1 MWVSENK
8 PKILTVEVKP
18 FFLYRVERGIHVLLM
33 RFKRTKI
40 VATIGPSSS
49 SAETLMGLIRSGVN
63 VTRLNFSHGA
73 REEHKQYIK
82 AIRTA
87 SRKLNEPIAIL
98 QDLSGPKV
106 RIGDFAEGGIT
117 LVPDA
122 RFILTPKKCSGSQD
136 RVFINYPYLHE
147 EVKKGDSI
155 LLDDGRRKLEVVAVR
170 GREVETRVIVGGAIQ
185 GRRSVNAPGA
195 FRKVSPITQKDRID
209 LAFGLAERVDFVAL
223 SFVRSAKDVQKFRA
237 LIKKQSPKYV
247 PAIIAKIETNEAV
260 ADIDAII
267 AEADGVMVAR
277 GDLAVEASPENVP
290 LMQKQIIR
298 KSVAAGKV
306 VITATQMLESMIHSP
321 VPTRAE
327 VGDVA
332 NAILDGTD
340 AVMLSQET
348 AMGEYPVEAVA
359 MMAQIAKKTEN
370 DSTYRQLFRGIHASD
385 ETETVDAIGRAVV
398 DATHATNAKA
408 IVALSE
414 SGFTA
419 RMISR
424 YRPTRPIIV
433 FTPREE
439 TARQLALSFACHS
452 FVASSFENLLDV
464 VAESKHTLIQEKLAE
479 KGDHII
485 IAAGIP
491 FGKVGGTN
499 MMLVQTL

>member
-1 MWVSENK
+1 
-8 PKILTVEVKP
+8 
-18 FFLYRVERGIHVLLM
+18 M

-40 VATIGPSSS
+40 VATIGPSCCE
-49 SAETLMGLIRSGVN
+49 AKTLTRLIEAGVN
-63 VTRLNFSHGA
+63 VTRLNFSHGSH
-73 REEHKQYIK
+73 EEHARYIK
-82 AIRTA
+82 TIRA
-87 SRKLNEPIAIL
+87 VAKKRSDPIAIL
-98 QDLSGPKV
+98 QDLSGPKI
-106 RIGDFAEGGIT
+106 RIGDFADGGIT
-117 LVPDA
+117 LVPGA
-122 RFILTPKKCSGSQD
+122 HLTLTPQKCAGSEK
-136 RVFINYPYLHE
+136 RVFINYPYLSE
-147 EVKKGDSI
+147 EVKKGDFI
-155 LLDDGRRKLEVVAVR
+155 LLDDGRRKLEVVAVHDR
-170 GREVETRVIVGGAIQ
+170 DVETKILVGGAIK

-195 FRKVSPITQKDRID
+195 FRKMNPVTEKDRVD
-209 LAFGLAERVDFVAL
+209 LAFGIAQGVDFIAL
-223 SFVRSAKDVQKFRA
+223 SFVRSADDVKKFRA
-237 LIKKQSPKYV
+237 LIKKRSPKYA
-247 PAIIAKIETNEAV
+247 PSIIAKIETNEAV
-260 ADIDAII
+260 ADIDAIL

-306 VITATQMLESMIHSP
+306 VITATQMLESMIQSP

-359 MMAQIAKKTEN
+359 MMAQIAHKTEN
-370 DSTYRQLFRGIHASD
+370 HSTYRDLFRGIHASD

-398 DATHATNAKA
+398 DAAHATNAKA

-439 TARQLALSFACHS
+439 TARRLALSFACHS

-464 VAESKHTLIQEKLAE
+464 VAESKHTLVHEKLAS

>member
-1 MWVSENK
+1 
-8 PKILTVEVKP
+8 
-18 FFLYRVERGIHVLLM
+18 M

-49 SAETLMGLIRSGVN
+49 DATTLTSLIEAGVN
-63 VTRLNFSHGA
+63 VTRLNFSHGSH
-73 REEHKQYIK
+73 EEHAQYLK
-82 AIRTA
+82 TIRTV
-87 SRKLNEPIAIL
+87 SEKLNEPIAIL

-117 LVPDA
+117 LVPGE
-122 RFILTPKKCSGSQD
+122 RFTLTPKKCEGSLE
-136 RVFINYPYLHE
+136 RVFINYPYLSE
-147 EVKKGDSI
+147 EVKKGDTI

-170 GREVETRVIVGGAIQ
+170 GRDVETTVIVGGAIK
-185 GRRSVNAPGA
+185 GRRSVNVPGA
-195 FRKVSPITQKDRID
+195 FRKMNSVTEKDKVD
-209 LAFGLAERVDFVAL
+209 LAFGLAHHVDFVAL
-223 SFVRSAKDVQKFRA
+223 SFVRSASDVKRFRA
-237 LIKKQSPKYV
+237 LIKKQSPKHA

-260 ADIDAII
+260 ADIDAIL

-298 KSVAAGKV
+298 KSVAAGKA
-306 VITATQMLESMIHSP
+306 VITATQMLESMIQSP

-348 AMGEYPVEAVA
+348 AMGQYPVEAVA
-359 MMAQIAKKTEN
+359 MMAQIAQKTEN
-370 DSTYRQLFRGIHASD
+370 DNTYRNLFRGIHASD

-398 DATHATNAKA
+398 DAAHATNAKA

-433 FTPREE
+433 FTPLEE
-439 TARQLALSFACHS
+439 TARRLALSFACHS
-452 FVASSFENLLDV
+452 FVVSSFENLLDA
-464 VAESKHTLIQEKLAE
+464 VAESKHTLVHEKLAS

-499 MMLVQTL
+499 MMMVQVL

>member
-1 MWVSENK
+1 
-8 PKILTVEVKP
+8 
-18 FFLYRVERGIHVLLM
+18 M

-49 SAETLMGLIRSGVN
+49 SAETLSRLIQSGVN
-63 VTRLNFSHGA
+63 VTRLNFSHGSHA
-73 REEHKQYIK
+73 EHGQYIK
-82 AIRTA
+82 TIRTV
-87 SRKLNEPIAIL
+87 SRELNAPVAIL

-122 RFILTPKKCSGSQD
+122 RLTLTPKKCLGSQE

-155 LLDDGRRKLEVVAVR
+155 LLDDGRRKLEVIKVH
-170 GREVETRVIVGGAIQ
+170 GRDVETRIIVGGEIK
-185 GRRSVNAPGA
+185 GRRSVNVPGA
-195 FRKVSPITQKDRID
+195 FRKIDPVTKKDRDD
-209 LAFGLAERVDFVAL
+209 LAFGLAERVDFIAL
-223 SFVRSAKDVQKFRA
+223 SFVRSADDVKKFRA
-237 LIKKQSPKYV
+237 FIKKQSPKYT
-247 PAIIAKIETNEAV
+247 PGIIAKIETNEAV

-298 KSVAAGKV
+298 KSVAAGKA
-306 VITATQMLESMIHSP
+306 VITATQMLESMIHNP

-348 AMGEYPVEAVA
+348 AMGQYPVEAVA

-370 DSTYRQLFRGIHASD
+370 DSIYRDLFRGIHASD

-398 DATHATNAKA
+398 DAAHATNAKA

-424 YRPTRPIIV
+424 YRPTRPIVV

-439 TARQLALSFACHS
+439 TARRLALSFACHS

-464 VAESKHTLIQEKLAE
+464 VAESKHTLVHENLAS

-499 MMLVQTL
+499 MMMVQVL

>member
-1 MWVSENK
+1 VS
-8 PKILTVEVKP
+8 
-18 FFLYRVERGIHVLLM
+18 
-33 RFKRTKI
+33 
-40 VATIGPSSS
+40 
-49 SAETLMGLIRSGVN
+49 
-63 VTRLNFSHGA
+63 
-73 REEHKQYIK
+73 RE
-82 AIRTA
+82 
-87 SRKLNEPIAIL
+87 LNEPIAIL

-117 LVPDA
+117 LVPGA
-122 RFILTPKKCSGSQD
+122 HFTLAAEKCAGSQA

-147 EVKKGDSI
+147 EVKRGDLI
-155 LLDDGRRKLEVVAVR
+155 LLDDGRRKLEVIAIR
-170 GREVETRVIVGGAIQ
+170 GRDVETRVLVGGAIK
-185 GRRSVNAPGA
+185 GRRSVNVPGA
-195 FRKVSPITQKDRID
+195 FRKIDPVTKKDRAD
-209 LAFGLAERVDFVAL
+209 LAFGLARGVDFIAL
-223 SFVRSAKDVQKFRA
+223 SFVRSADDVKKFRV
-237 LIKKQSPKYV
+237 LIKKQSPKHA

-298 KSVAAGKV
+298 KSVAAGKA
-306 VITATQMLESMIHSP
+306 VITATQMLESMIHNP

-348 AMGEYPVEAVA
+348 AMGQYPVEAVA

-370 DSTYRQLFRGIHASD
+370 DSIYRDLFRGIHASD

-398 DATHATNAKA
+398 DVAHATNAKA

-424 YRPTRPIIV
+424 YRPTRPIVV

-439 TARQLALSFACHS
+439 TARRLALSFACHS

-464 VAESKHTLIQEKLAE
+464 VAESKHTLVQEKLAS

-499 MMLVQTL
+499 MMMVQVL

>member
-1 MWVSENK
+1 
-8 PKILTVEVKP
+8 
-18 FFLYRVERGIHVLLM
+18 M

-49 SAETLMGLIRSGVN
+49 DAKTITNLIRSGVN
-63 VTRLNFSHGA
+63 VTRLNFSHGSH
-73 REEHKQYIK
+73 EEHGQYIK
-82 AIRTA
+82 TIRA
-87 SRKLNEPIAIL
+87 VSRELNEPVAIL

-117 LVPDA
+117 LVPGA
-122 RFILTPKKCSGSQD
+122 RFTLTAGKCAGSQE

-155 LLDDGRRKLEVVAVR
+155 MLDDGRRKLEVVAIR
-170 GREVETRVIVGGAIQ
+170 GRDVETRVVVGGAIK
-185 GRRSVNAPGA
+185 GRRSVNVPGA
-195 FRKVSPITQKDRID
+195 FRKIDPVTQKDRAD
-209 LAFGLAERVDFVAL
+209 LAFGLAERVDFIAL
-223 SFVRSAKDVQKFRA
+223 SFVRSADDVKKFRA
-237 LIKKQSPKYV
+237 LIKKQSPKYA
-247 PAIIAKIETNEAV
+247 PGIIAKIETNEAV

-298 KSVAAGKV
+298 KSVAAGKA

-348 AMGEYPVEAVA
+348 AMGQYPVEAVA

-370 DSTYRQLFRGIHASD
+370 DSIYRDLFRGIHASD

-398 DATHATNAKA
+398 DVAHATNAKA

-424 YRPTRPIIV
+424 YRPTRPIVV
-433 FTPREE
+433 FTQREE
-439 TARQLALSFACHS
+439 TARRLALSFACHS

-464 VAESKHTLIQEKLAE
+464 VAESKHTLVHEKLAS

-499 MMLVQTL
+499 MIMVQVL

>member
-1 MWVSENK
+1 
-8 PKILTVEVKP
+8 
-18 FFLYRVERGIHVLLM
+18 M

-40 VATIGPSSS
+40 VATVGPASSDAKTIAS
-49 SAETLMGLIRSGVN
+49 LIRSGVN
-63 VTRLNFSHGA
+63 VTRLNFSHGSH
-73 REEHKQYIK
+73 EEHGRYIK
-82 AIRTA
+82 TIRA
-87 SRKLNEPIAIL
+87 VSRELGEPIAIL

-117 LVPDA
+117 LVPGA
-122 RFILTPKKCSGSQD
+122 HFTLAAEKCAGSQA

-147 EVKKGDSI
+147 EVKRGDLI
-155 LLDDGRRKLEVVAVR
+155 LLDDGRRKLEVIAIR
-170 GREVETRVIVGGAIQ
+170 GRDVETRVLVGGAIK

-195 FRKVSPITQKDRID
+195 FRKINPVTVKDRAD
-209 LAFGLAERVDFVAL
+209 LAFGLARGVDFIAL
-223 SFVRSAKDVQKFRA
+223 SFVRSADDVKKFRV
-237 LIKKQSPKYV
+237 LIKKQSPKHA

-298 KSVAAGKV
+298 KSVAAGKA
-306 VITATQMLESMIHSP
+306 VITATQMLESMIHNP

-348 AMGEYPVEAVA
+348 AMGQYPVEAVA

-370 DSTYRQLFRGIHASD
+370 DSIYRDLFRGIHASD

-398 DATHATNAKA
+398 DVAHATNAKA

-424 YRPTRPIIV
+424 YRPTRPIVV

-439 TARQLALSFACHS
+439 TARRLALSFACHS

-464 VAESKHTLIQEKLAE
+464 VAESKHTLVQEKLAS

-499 MMLVQTL
+499 MMMVQVL

>member
-1 MWVSENK
+1 
-8 PKILTVEVKP
+8 
-18 FFLYRVERGIHVLLM
+18 M

-49 SAETLMGLIRSGVN
+49 EAKTLENLIKAGVN
-63 VTRLNFSHGA
+63 VTRLNFSHGSH
-73 REEHKQYIK
+73 EEHARYIK
-82 AIRTA
+82 TIHTVAK
-87 SRKLNEPIAIL
+87 KLKEPIAIL
-98 QDLSGPKV
+98 QDLAGPKV

-117 LVPDA
+117 LVPGA
-122 RFILTPKKCSGSQD
+122 HLTLTPKKCAGSEE
-136 RVFINYPYLHE
+136 RVFINYSHLHE

-155 LLDDGRRKLEVVAVR
+155 MLDDGRRKLEVVAVH
-170 GREVETRVIVGGAIQ
+170 GHEVETRVIVGGAIK
-185 GRRSVNAPGA
+185 GRRSVNVPGA
-195 FRKVSPITQKDRID
+195 FRKINPITEKDRAD
-209 LAFGLAERVDFVAL
+209 LAFGLAQHVDFVAL
-223 SFVRSAKDVQKFRA
+223 SFVRSANDVKKFRA
-237 LIKKQSPKYV
+237 LIAKQSPKHV

-260 ADIDAII
+260 ADIDAIL

-290 LMQKQIIR
+290 LMQKQIIH
-298 KSVAAGKV
+298 KSVAAGKA
-306 VITATQMLESMIHSP
+306 VITATQMLESMIQNP

-359 MMAQIAKKTEN
+359 MMAQIAQRTEN
-370 DSTYRQLFRGIHASD
+370 HNTYRDLFRGIHASD
-385 ETETVDAIGRAVV
+385 ETDTVDAIGRAVV
-398 DATHATNAKA
+398 DAAHATNAKA

-419 RMISR
+419 HMISR

-439 TARQLALSFACHS
+439 TARRLALSFACHS
-452 FVASSFENLLDV
+452 FVVSSFKNLLDA
-464 VAESKHTLIQEKLAE
+464 VAESKHTLVHEKLAN
-479 KGDHII
+479 KGDHIV

-491 FGKVGGTN
+491 FGRVGGTN
-499 MMLVQTL
+499 MMMVQTL

>member
-1 MWVSENK
+1 
-8 PKILTVEVKP
+8 
-18 FFLYRVERGIHVLLM
+18 M

-49 SAETLMGLIRSGVN
+49 DAKTIADLIRSGVN
-63 VTRLNFSHGA
+63 VTRLNFSHGSH
-73 REEHKQYIK
+73 EEHGRYIK
-82 AIRTA
+82 TIRA
-87 SRKLNEPIAIL
+87 VSRELNEPVAIL

-122 RFILTPKKCSGSQD
+122 RFTLAAEKCAGSQE

-147 EVKKGDSI
+147 EVKKGDLI
-155 LLDDGRRKLEVVAVR
+155 MLDDGRRKLEVVAIR
-170 GREVETRVIVGGAIQ
+170 GRDVETHVLVGGAIK
-185 GRRSVNAPGA
+185 GRRSVNVPGA
-195 FRKVSPITQKDRID
+195 FRKIDPVTKKDRAD
-209 LAFGLAERVDFVAL
+209 LAFGLAEHVDFIAL
-223 SFVRSAKDVQKFRA
+223 SFVRSADDVKKFRM
-237 LIKKQSPKYV
+237 LIKKQSPKHA
-247 PAIIAKIETNEAV
+247 PGIIAKIETNEAV

-298 KSVAAGKV
+298 KSVAAGKA

-348 AMGEYPVEAVA
+348 AMGQYPVEAVA

-370 DSTYRQLFRGIHASD
+370 DSIYRDLFRGIHASD

-398 DATHATNAKA
+398 DVAHATNAKA

-424 YRPTRPIIV
+424 YRPSRPIVV

-439 TARQLALSFACHS
+439 TARRLALSFACHS

-464 VAESKHTLIQEKLAE
+464 VAESKHTLVHEKLAS

-499 MMLVQTL
+499 MMMVQML

>member
-1 MWVSENK
+1 
-8 PKILTVEVKP
+8 
-18 FFLYRVERGIHVLLM
+18 M

-40 VATIGPSSS
+40 VATIGPSSCD
-49 SAETLMGLIRSGVN
+49 AETLTSLIMAGMN
-63 VTRLNFSHGA
+63 VARLNFSHGSH
-73 REEHKQYIK
+73 EEHARYIK
-82 AIRTA
+82 TIRTV
-87 SRKLNEPIAIL
+87 SEKLKEPVAIL
-98 QDLSGPKV
+98 QDLSGPKI
-106 RIGDFAEGGIT
+106 RIGDFVENEIT
-117 LVPDA
+117 LVPGA
-122 RFILTPKKCSGSQD
+122 RFTLTAKKCTGTEKH
-136 RVFINYPYLHE
+136 VFINYPYLYRE
-147 EVKKGDSI
+147 IKKGDTI
-155 LLDDGRRKLEVVAVR
+155 MLDDGRRKLEVIAVH
-170 GREVETRVIVGGAIQ
+170 GHDVETRVIVGGDIK
-185 GRRSVNAPGA
+185 GRRSVNIPGA
-195 FRKVSPITQKDRID
+195 FHKINPITEKDHAD
-209 LAFGLAERVDFVAL
+209 LIFGLTQGVDFVAL
-223 SFVRSAKDVQKFRA
+223 SFVRSAKDVKKFRM
-237 LIKKQSPKYV
+237 LIEKKSLGYA

-267 AEADGVMVAR
+267 SEADGVMVAR

-290 LMQKQIIR
+290 FMQKQIIR

-306 VITATQMLESMIHSP
+306 VITATQMLESMIHNP

-348 AMGEYPVEAVA
+348 AMGQYPVEAVA
-359 MMAQIAKKTEN
+359 MMAQIAKKTEDN
-370 DSTYRQLFRGIHASD
+370 SIYRDLFRGIHASD

-398 DATHATNAKA
+398 DITHATNAKA

-433 FTPREE
+433 FTPRTE
-439 TARQLALSFACHS
+439 TARRLTLSFACHPLI
-452 FVASSFENLLDV
+452 ASSFENLLDV
-464 VAESKHTLIQEKLAE
+464 VAESKRTMIHQKIASRN
-479 KGDHII
+479 DHII

-499 MMLVQTL
+499 MVMVQIL